1 MQKLSAYSKIK
12 QKKKDANDAKLAEN
26 WEQEEESKGSARR
39 YICAL
44 MGFSREG
51 RGP

>member
-12 QKKKDANDAKLAEN
+12 IKKKKEANDAKLAEN

-39 YICAL
+39 YIV
-44 MGFSREG
+44 
-51 RGP
+51 P